1 MACGPPDW
9 VGALKRVQGESCP
22 GWHPTV
28 DPLAGWPKASDE
40 HVLKQT
46 ALTPSFAR
54 GSRLQ
59 TTPKGRKEQA
69 TCQGPPGQPERTC
82 CAVKRKAIK
91 GRPLPSP
98 LGRAATRGACKL
110 QEEPEGELEEDEYQ
124 RIPIASRT
132 SNITEKRYLR
142 RPSILREPNHNPI
155 PKGDG
160 LNVPGVAVSAE
171 VPRHDGL
178 KTFSPSWTKVV

>member
-1 MACGPPDW
+1 MSPASTADDLDTSRGYLPRTVSHPCGLKVTDRLTDVSVDILHVLAGTVLVRAVSCPGLHPTVDRLVVACGSPDW

-22 GWHPTV
+22 GLHPTV

-82 CAVKRKAIK
+82 CAVKRMAIK
-91 GRPLPSP
+91 GRPSAIAISP
-98 LGRAATRGACKL
+98 LPRGDQGRL
-110 QEEPEGELEEDEYQ
+110 QTP
-124 RIPIASRT
+124 RRARRRT
-132 SNITEKRYLR
+132 
-142 RPSILREPNHNPI
+142 
-155 PKGDG
+155 
-160 LNVPGVAVSAE
+160 
-171 VPRHDGL
+171 
-178 KTFSPSWTKVV
+178 